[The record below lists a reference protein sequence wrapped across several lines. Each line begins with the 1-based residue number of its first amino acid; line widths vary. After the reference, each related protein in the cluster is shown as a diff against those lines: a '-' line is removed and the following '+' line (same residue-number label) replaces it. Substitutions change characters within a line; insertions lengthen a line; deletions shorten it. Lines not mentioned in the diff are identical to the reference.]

1 MENIRYDSGRYTPLK
16 IVHKYIRAH
25 TTFLQMLAAFIY
37 RTKSSRVSSLYIE
50 RKKSKNKVKLSGREP
65 D

>member
-1 MENIRYDSGRYTPLK
+1 
-16 IVHKYIRAH
+16 
-25 TTFLQMLAAFIY
+25 MLAAFIY
-37 RTKSSRVSSLYIE
+37 RIKTSKLSSSYIG